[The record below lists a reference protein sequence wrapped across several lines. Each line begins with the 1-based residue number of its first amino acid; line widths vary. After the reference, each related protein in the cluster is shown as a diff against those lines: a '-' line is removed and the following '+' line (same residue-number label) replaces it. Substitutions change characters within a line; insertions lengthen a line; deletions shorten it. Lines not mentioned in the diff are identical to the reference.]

1 MPQVNSVQVRV
12 GTRAKGQNV
21 LPIAFRLPQIAV
33 ICQRINNYVEKG
45 EDYLREER
53 RWSFVVKFF
62 EHDRTLAFTDTKIT
76 AKFPSSCAKLC
87 WRG

>member
-1 MPQVNSVQVRV
+1 MNKTSMMMNLEMSVITFFVRNHLLHRIMPRVNSVHE

-45 EDYLREER
+45 KDYLREE
-53 RWSFVVKFF
+53 K
-62 EHDRTLAFTDTKIT
+62 DDGL
-76 AKFPSSCAKLC
+76 LL
-87 WRG
+87 